1 MFDELIHELTN
12 VSDFTASLHEYITHL
27 SFNTV
32 IVTIMMIFMIVGAV
46 DKAQGNKRG
55 YGQAFDQG
63 FQAMGPLAIS
73 MVGVIA
79 AAPVLGMVFEPIV
92 GPIYKA
98 IGSSPAIFA
107 TTLLLAD
114 SGGYPLAVE
123 MAGDDVAM
131 GQFAGIIVGCTMGCI
146 LLFDIPVA
154 LTLINKKDRPLLAC
168 GILVGVITA
177 PVGCI
182 VGGIVMSLTT
192 EYHMAC
198 GRMICALLPVIIVAA
213 ILAVGLWFKPI
224 ALMNGF
230 SKFGAFVTALIG
242 IFVAI
247 AVFQY
252 ETGIRFPLFQLMVE
266 PNSEGI
272 SPLANSVE
280 ILGDISFILIG
291 AFPMVEWV
299 KRHFGPLL
307 AKIGKKIGLDETAS
321 AGIVAT
327 IANNIPTFSMLKDM
341 NPKGKLMNVAFASC
355 TAFMFGDHLGFTA
368 GVNSTMILPMIFAKL
383 ACGLSALALANILS
397 PQLLAKAEHAVDDM
411 AE

>member
-1 MFDELIHELTN
+1 
-12 VSDFTASLHEYITHL
+12 
-27 SFNTV
+27 
-32 IVTIMMIFMIVGAV
+32 
-46 DKAQGNKRG
+46 
-55 YGQAFDQG
+55 
-63 FQAMGPLAIS
+63 
-73 MVGVIA
+73 
-79 AAPVLGMVFEPIV
+79 
-92 GPIYKA
+92 
-98 IGSSPAIFA
+98 
-107 TTLLLAD
+107 
-114 SGGYPLAVE
+114 
-123 MAGDDVAM
+123 
-131 GQFAGIIVGCTMGCI
+131 
-146 LLFDIPVA
+146 
-154 LTLINKKDRPLLAC
+154 
-168 GILVGVITA
+168 
-177 PVGCI
+177 
-182 VGGIVMSLTT
+182 
-192 EYHMAC
+192 
-198 GRMICALLPVIIVAA
+198 
-213 ILAVGLWFKPI
+213 
-224 ALMNGF
+224 MNGF

-355 TAFMFGDHLGFTA
+355 AAFMFGDHLG
-368 GVNSTMILPMIFAKL
+368 
-383 ACGLSALALANILS
+383 
-397 PQLLAKAEHAVDDM
+397 
-411 AE
+411 

>member
-192 EYHMAC
+192 EYHMAF

-307 AKIGKKIGLDETAS
+307 AEIGKKIGLDETAS

-355 TAFMFGDHLGFTA
+355 AAFMFGDHLGFTA